1 MMRSFIPTIPIS
13 SYEIQPFYCK
23 HPDEKKIY
31 GELYL
36 PKESGKPVPLVILG
50 HGFTGSYYLLKG
62 YAEYL
67 AERGIAGC
75 IFDFCGGSNYSRSD
89 GAMTDMSVVTQE
101 NDLELLVKKLK
112 ERPDLD
118 RNHFFIGGESQGG
131 LVAALTAA
139 KIPDKIAGLILLYPA
154 MYIPERMRQI
164 FPERS
169 KIPER
174 FTQLGIALGRREIDV
189 YRQIRKYQGRVLIL
203 HGSRDGMVPLYY
215 SQKAEEDY
223 KDAKLVVLPGAGH
236 GIYSGMPFRKACREI
251 EEFVKNGQDCGAER

>member
-1 MMRSFIPTIPIS
+1 MMRSFIPTLPIT

-23 HPDEKKIY
+23 HPDGKKIY

-67 AERGIAGC
+67 AERGIACC

-89 GAMTDMSVVTQE
+89 GAMTDMSVMTQE

-112 ERPDLD
+112 ECPDLD
-118 RNHFFIGGESQGG
+118 RDYFFIGGESQGG

-139 KIPDKIAGLILLYPA
+139 EISDEIAGLILLYPA

-174 FTQLGIALGRREIDV
+174 FTQLGITLGRCYADDVYEIDV

-236 GIYSGMPFRKACREI
+236 GIYSGTPFRKACREI
-251 EEFVKNGQDCGAER
+251 KRTA